1 MHGRLDLPELVPLF
15 REFVEMPVVSISNDQ
30 RRPLS
35 DANWVA
41 TVHHGL
47 PATLLP
53 FSPRPR
59 GYLAFLGRISPEK
72 RLDRAIDIAH
82 GVGMPLKVAAKIDRI
97 DREYFAQTIEPRLSE
112 PGVEFVGEI
121 GEHDKAAFLG
131 GATALLF
138 PIDWPEPFGMV
149 MIEALACGTPVIA
162 WPHGSVPEVLE
173 DGVTGFHVRSVEQAI
188 AAVRRLHTI
197 SRARCR
203 AEFERRFTADRMAK
217 SYVEAY
223 ERLIARSGF
232 SSLEAVNDG
241 RRVGPE
247 SALPRRGYRAS

>member
-1 MHGRLDLPELVPLF
+1 MRIAQVAPLYERVPPEGYGGTERVVAYLTDALIEQGHQVTLFASGDSITPARL
-15 REFVEMPVVSISNDQ
+15 
-30 RRPLS
+30 
-35 DANWVA
+35 AA
-41 TVHHGL
+41 T
-47 PATLLP
+47 
-53 FSPRPR
+53 S
-59 GYLAFLGRISPEK
+59 
-72 RLDRAIDIAH
+72 
-82 GVGMPLKVAAKIDRI
+82 
-97 DREYFAQTIEPRLSE
+97 
-112 PGVEFVGEI
+112 
-121 GEHDKAAFLG
+121 
-131 GATALLF
+131 
-138 PIDWPEPFGMV
+138 
-149 MIEALACGTPVIA
+149 IEALACGTPVIA